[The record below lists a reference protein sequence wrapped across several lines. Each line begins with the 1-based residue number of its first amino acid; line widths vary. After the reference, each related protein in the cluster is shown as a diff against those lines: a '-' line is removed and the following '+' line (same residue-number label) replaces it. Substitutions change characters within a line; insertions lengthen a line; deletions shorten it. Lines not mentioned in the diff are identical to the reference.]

1 MDKNKLIVLIKN
13 TRIYAFAFLIPIL
26 FYITLF
32 IWDGIYPFGT
42 KSNLIWDLEIQYVDY
57 YNFFREFLKHGTEGA
72 YSFTKSLGGSVIA
85 LIGYYLASPFNFLIF
100 LFPPEK
106 IQLFVFLRLFV
117 NGWGGIC

>member
-1 MDKNKLIVLIKN
+1 MDKNKWIVSGKN

-57 YNFFREFLKHGTEGA
+57 ENFFREFLKNR
-72 YSFTKSLGGSVIA
+72 SGGVFFYKIFRWFCDCSYWILFSVAI
-85 LIGYYLASPFNFLIF
+85 
-100 LFPPEK
+100 
-106 IQLFVFLRLFV
+106 
-117 NGWGGIC
+117 